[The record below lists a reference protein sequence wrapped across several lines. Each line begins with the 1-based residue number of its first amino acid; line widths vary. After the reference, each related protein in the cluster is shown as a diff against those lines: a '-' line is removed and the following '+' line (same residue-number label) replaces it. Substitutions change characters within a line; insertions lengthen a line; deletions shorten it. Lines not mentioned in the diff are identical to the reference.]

1 MRTNVW
7 MFFLLLLVCGC
18 ADEREQWLQRA
29 EACMEDDPACAY
41 QCLQQIDST
50 GGLTDAARA
59 KYALLQ
65 VQAMHKCRMPLAD
78 DSLINTAVAYYQR
91 VGNRHR
97 LAKSLLYKG
106 LVHKECGEV
115 EQAVEAFAA
124 SELSFKGV
132 EDDQYKALLFDH
144 YGMLLAKQT
153 MYEEALHYFKL
164 TKEHE
169 LRGDSVHYVVSTYRR
184 MAMMYDVLGYRDSA
198 RVCYA
203 EGLSFATDKGV
214 QSRNYHLLL
223 QNYASFLTEEGSY
236 PEAERLLL
244 QCADRLADSA
254 YIYTLYSSLATLYYE
269 KGEYESALEYA
280 ERVVESGDSLTA
292 CSGYLRLYMIY
303 RDMGD
308 METAVRYHDLYRAY
322 ENDMAARKR
331 TAKVAAL
338 PHKVENRLLK
348 EENRVW
354 QLRQWVW
361 MLLAVAV
368 LLGAWVLLRILRNR
382 HRKEQQASITQLKDM
397 ERTLADTEL
406 QLGETATNLGGLKG
420 VVTNQTNALNHLRE
434 EQRRVKEE
442 HKQEIK
448 RLRDSIKALE
458 SDIRALKEEDHALK
472 KTESEQRQNQK
483 MLQRELKSY
492 TDQLDSVLHQREI
505 DRRLNYF
512 VLAGHDTTAVAM
524 LMQLRYGKENA
535 RVAVRTSE
543 YLPLLKTLLKLE
555 NPEMN
560 VRLET
565 CGLEWNKLTICY
577 LLALGIDDVE
587 MMARAACLAPNTVKA
602 YLKECKKVV
611 DEG

>member
-198 RVCYA
+198 RACYA

-442 HKQEIK
+442 HKLEIK

-458 SDIRALKEEDHALK
+458 ADIRALKEEDRALK

-543 YLPLLKTLLKLE
+543 YLPLLKTLLKQE
-555 NPEMN
+555 NPDMN

-565 CGLEWNKLTICY
+565 CGLEWNKLVICY

>member
-1 MRTNVW
+1 
-7 MFFLLLLVCGC
+7 
-18 ADEREQWLQRA
+18 
-29 EACMEDDPACAY
+29 
-41 QCLQQIDST
+41 
-50 GGLTDAARA
+50 
-59 KYALLQ
+59 
-65 VQAMHKCRMPLAD
+65 
-78 DSLINTAVAYYQR
+78 
-91 VGNRHR
+91 
-97 LAKSLLYKG
+97 
-106 LVHKECGEV
+106 
-115 EQAVEAFAA
+115 
-124 SELSFKGV
+124 
-132 EDDQYKALLFDH
+132 
-144 YGMLLAKQT
+144 MLLAKQA

-198 RVCYA
+198 RACYA

-223 QNYASFLTEEGSY
+223 QNYASFLTEEGGY

-244 QCADRLADSA
+244 QCADRLTDSA

-280 ERVVESGDSLTA
+280 GRVVESADSLTA
-292 CSGYLRLYMIY
+292 SSGYLRLYMIY

-308 METAVRYHDLYRAY
+308 TETAVRYHDLYQAY

-354 QLRQWVW
+354 QLRQWMW

-368 LLGAWVLLRILRNR
+368 LLGAWVLFRILRNR
-382 HRKEQQASITQLKDM
+382 HRKEQQASITQLKNM

-448 RLRDSIKALE
+448 RLRDSIKVLE
-458 SDIRALKEEDHALK
+458 SDIRALKEEDRALK

-543 YLPLLKTLLKLE
+543 YLPLLKTLLKQE